1 MNLEAHCVVDF
12 SSELVGR
19 YSGMSMRL
27 TKVYP
32 QCDAA
37 LHARVKP
44 VPMVSPV
51 QDSICCGCHS
61 VLWCKTRD
69 YLPDH
74 LLFVH
79 IIIEYISHWY

>member
-1 MNLEAHCVVDF
+1 
-12 SSELVGR
+12 
-19 YSGMSMRL
+19 MRL

-37 LHARVKP
+37 LHARVRT

-74 LLFVH
+74 LHCVLFVTCPSTSPLS
-79 IIIEYISHWY
+79 I